1 MKIERNIYLNQLIS
15 AKHNGMIKIVT
26 GLRRCGKSYLLTT
39 LFHDYLLSEGVDESH
54 IIEIQLDDLDNEN
67 LLAPKELLSNIRN
80 RIEDKEQYYVILDEI
95 QMVDRFTD
103 VLNSLLHNRNLDVYV
118 TGSNSHFL
126 SSDIATEF
134 RGRGQVI
141 HLYPLTFAEYITA
154 FKGSQDEAWEEYYTY
169 GGLPLILSMDTDQA
183 KSDYLYNLY
192 NTVYLKDIIERHK
205 IRNREEFEELAEV
218 LASSIGSP
226 VNPLKLSR
234 TFKSEKHKNIQSA
247 TISKYIG
254 YLSDAFI
261 TEKALRY
268 NIKGKRYIG
277 SASKLYF
284 TDLGIRNSILS
295 FRQQEENH
303 IMENIIYNELIA
315 RGFKVDIGQVVE
327 RTTDRNGKTIRKSY
341 EVDFVANQGSK
352 RYYIQS
358 ALEIP
363 SKEKYEQETNSL
375 NRIPDSF
382 KKIIVV
388 KDRIKLKRDE
398 SGVVTMS
405 IFDFLLNQD
414 SLDL

>member
-1 MKIERNIYLNQLIS
+1 
-15 AKHNGMIKIVT
+15 
-26 GLRRCGKSYLLTT
+26 
-39 LFHDYLLSEGVDESH
+39 
-54 IIEIQLDDLDNEN
+54 
-67 LLAPKELLSNIRN
+67 
-80 RIEDKEQYYVILDEI
+80 
-95 QMVDRFTD
+95 
-103 VLNSLLHNRNLDVYV
+103 
-118 TGSNSHFL
+118 
-126 SSDIATEF
+126 
-134 RGRGQVI
+134 
-141 HLYPLTFAEYITA
+141 
-154 FKGSQDEAWEEYYTY
+154 
-169 GGLPLILSMDTDQA
+169 
-183 KSDYLYNLY
+183 
-192 NTVYLKDIIERHK
+192 
-205 IRNREEFEELAEV
+205 
-218 LASSIGSP
+218 
-226 VNPLKLSR
+226 
-234 TFKSEKHKNIQSA
+234 
-247 TISKYIG
+247 
-254 YLSDAFI
+254 
-261 TEKALRY
+261 
-268 NIKGKRYIG
+268 
-277 SASKLYF
+277 LYF

-388 KDRIKLKRDE
+388 KDRIKLKRNE